1 LLTAKKLSVLLNRQ
15 CACEK
20 IPQLFTG
27 PGFALPARGGAPAP
41 CTHSP
46 DCAREGVA
54 GNPLSDNK
62 FGKSVIIREFAVK

>member
-1 LLTAKKLSVLLNRQ
+1 MKKFRSFFRRGMCL
-15 CACEK
+15 A
-20 IPQLFTG
+20 G
-27 PGFALPARGGAPAP
+27 RGGAPVP
-41 CTHSP
+41 GTHSP

>member
-1 LLTAKKLSVLLNRQ
+1 LLTAKKISVFSTANVPVKKFRS
-15 CACEK
+15 
-20 IPQLFTG
+20 FFR
-27 PGFALPARGGAPAP
+27 PGICLAGRGGAPAP

>member
-1 LLTAKKLSVLLNRQ
+1 MSVK
-15 CACEK
+15 K
-20 IPQLFTG
+20 IPLF
-27 PGFALPARGGAPAP
+27 FPARDLSCRQGVAPGP
-41 CTHSP
+41 VTHSP